1 MKKFISDKIL
11 CVWRAMVWCAVAT
24 AVHSCADEPILP
36 AGADVIP
43 EGETE
48 VTAEVRFSPMIEAPD
63 RRRRQEPVERHG
75 I

>member
-43 EGETE
+43 EFFAHYRG
-48 VTAEVRFSPMIEAPD
+48 PD